1 MKFKVI
7 SSRTKKIKQKKW
19 LKPHNHVQQSRDSA
33 HFCFS
38 TSFKWIFLFL
48 SQPWLTL
55 LFLNPLWNCFFF
67 CLILHHCRFWKLVPP
82 LNLTTGW
89 RQKISFLNTEDL
101 KWIYP
106 LEPQWSRAGPS
117 FPRPLIISFF
127 FFPGFVEM
135 SCQMTSLAQVIY
147 LASLGEIKKKKSQ
160 LIVPK

>member
-1 MKFKVI
+1 MCSKAEIQPIFAFPHHLNGFFC
-7 SSRTKKIKQKKW
+7 SS
-19 LKPHNHVQQSRDSA
+19 LSLGSL
-33 HFCFS
+33 FFS
-38 TSFKWIFLFL
+38 
-48 SQPWLTL
+48 LT
-55 LFLNPLWNCFFF
+55 PCEIAFFF

-147 LASLGEIKKKKSQ
+147 LPSLGEIKKKKSQ